1 MDIDRFFRGLIYA
14 LETIVRVLEGFV
26 VLVMLGKLY
35 INWNEQLS
43 RDLTILLVGLS
54 LLIPLFAV
62 VYIFWVF
69 SMAIGLYLIG
79 EKENKGSEAIGF
91 IRHCFTF
98 SSE

>member
-1 MDIDRFFRGLIYA
+1 MDIDRCFRGLIYT
-14 LETIVRVLEGFV
+14 LETIVRILEGFV
-26 VLVMLGKLY
+26 VLILLGKLY

-43 RDLTILLVGLS
+43 QDLIILLVFLI

-62 VYIFWVF
+62 LYIFWVF

-79 EKENKGSEAIGF
+79 KKENKGSETVGF